1 MTTPPPRP
9 LCPDSR
15 RPPWP
20 ERRPQRLRRAGAAA
34 VLLGVLVGGSVAQG
48 VLIGRVVRVHD
59 GDSVTLQQGD
69 RRVTL
74 RLAAVD
80 APELAQPHGEE
91 ARKALHAC
99 AFGRPVMVRAQ
110 GPDRHGRVVGQLES
124 GGRDCAL
131 VLIEA
136 GLAWHYKAY
145 EREQPLADRAAY
157 AAAERNARRRG
168 IGLWSE
174 PSPQPPWDY
183 RREHPPGEG
192 WLR

>member
-1 MTTPPPRP
+1 MFPLPPRP
-9 LCPDSR
+9 TPLRPR
-15 RPPWP
+15 RRRWP
-20 ERRPQRLRRAGAAA
+20 ERLIRRGTVAAC
-34 VLLGVLVGGSVAQG
+34 VLLLAGGVGAQG
-48 VLIGRVVRVHD
+48 VLVARVVRVHD

-69 RRVTL
+69 RRVAL

-80 APELAQPHGEE
+80 APELAQPHGTE
-91 ARKALHAC
+91 AREALHAC
-99 AFGRPVMVRAQ
+99 AFGRQVVVQ
-110 GPDRHGRVVGQLES
+110 VHGPDRHGRLVGQLDS

-157 AAAERNARRRG
+157 AAAERNARRNR

-174 PSPQPPWDY
+174 ASPQPPWEH
-183 RREHPPGEG
+183 RREHPPSDA
-192 WLR
+192 WMR